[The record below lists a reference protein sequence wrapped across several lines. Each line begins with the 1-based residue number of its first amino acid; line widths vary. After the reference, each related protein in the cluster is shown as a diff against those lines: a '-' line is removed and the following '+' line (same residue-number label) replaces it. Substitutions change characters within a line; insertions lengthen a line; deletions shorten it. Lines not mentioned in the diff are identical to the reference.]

1 MADADDGTVD
11 GYQLISCIASSGSG
25 SVHEVIE
32 PGSNRRLAMKLLN
45 PKHPDYSQNKATMR
59 FEAGVLKTLEHP
71 NIVKYEG
78 FTAGRENTYLL
89 MEYFRAPNVKL
100 QLKTDLV
107 GVHMRMRKLMEGL
120 CAALQHVHERGWVHR
135 DIKPENVLMN
145 KAGEVRLIDFSLAC
159 KVKTGLAKL
168 IGGKQST
175 IQGTRTYI
183 APETIRKQAPTFQ
196 TDLYSLGVL
205 LFEVLTG
212 RIPFTAPTPN
222 ELLQKHLTAEP
233 PKPSEFNKNVTPEL
247 DAVIFKL
254 LSKKPDKRGANAAE
268 IGAELRRI
276 NPFKEEPKREETE
289 EEARESGTLLE
300 RLENT
305 KLDSRMDAQ
314 RSELIRSSPELAQ
327 QFDDQRKVRQQREA
341 VEKAKRAAGLE
352 KRDKGKGGPTP
363 QPTQPVPGM
372 PMMMPGMPMPGMPM
386 MPGYPPG
393 YGMPQYPGMPMMPGM
408 PVAGSVPPM
417 PVAGNAPPMPPR
429 PAAPPLPAAP
439 VAPPVT
445 AAPPVAV
452 RPTAPPPPKAAVAP
466 PARSAAAPPP
476 KPPAPPAAEDLDF
489 MTELPDIK

>member
-1 MADADDGTVD
+1 MADEDDGTID

-45 PKHPDYSQNKATMR
+45 PKHPDYAANKATMK
-59 FEAGVLKTLEHP
+59 FEAGVMKTLDHP

-100 QLKTDLV
+100 QLKTDLI
-107 GVHMRMRKLMEGL
+107 GVQMRMRKLMEGL

-145 KAGEVRLIDFSLAC
+145 KAGEVRLIDFSLAT
-159 KVKTGLAKL
+159 KVKTGLAKML
-168 IGGKQST
+168 GGKQAT

-205 LFEVLTG
+205 FFEVLTG
-212 RIPFTAPTPN
+212 RIPFTAPTPD

-247 DAVIFKL
+247 DTIILKL

-268 IGAELRRI
+268 IGGELRRI

-289 EEARESGTLLE
+289 EEARESGNLLQK
-300 RLENT
+300 LESA

-327 QFDDQRKVRQQREA
+327 QFDDQRKERERRQA

-352 KRDKGKGGPTP
+352 KQAKGKGGPAP
-363 QPTQPVPGM
+363 QPTQPMPGM
-372 PMMMPGMPMPGMPM
+372 PMMMPGMPMPGMPMPMPGMPM

-408 PVAGSVPPM
+408 PVAG
-417 PVAGNAPPMPPR
+417 AAPPMPPQPVAPPLPVAPAAR
-429 PAAPPLPAAP
+429 PAAP
-439 VAPPVT
+439 V
-445 AAPPVAV
+445 PPVAV
-452 RPTAPPPPKAAVAP
+452 RPPAPAVPQVTAAPKTPVAPKAP
-466 PARSAAAPPP
+466 PAKPPTPPP
-476 KPPAPPAAEDLDF
+476 AEDLDF
-489 MTELPDIK
+489 MTELPDIQ